1 SDYNAVRSAIKT
13 YKMNGIHMVAVGVG
27 KTVNNAI
34 NIGLNL
40 KYLEYERI
48 LVVSQL
54 NEIPTKVLSLLQV

>member
-1 SDYNAVRSAIKT
+1 
-13 YKMNGIHMVAVGVG
+13 MVAVGVG
-27 KTVNNAI
+27 KTVNTAV

-54 NEIPTKVLSLLQV
+54 HEIPTKVLSLLQV

>member
-1 SDYNAVRSAIKT
+1 
-13 YKMNGIHMVAVGVG
+13 MVAVGVG

-48 LVVSQL
+48 LVVSRL
-54 NEIPTKVLSLLQV
+54 DEIPTRVLSLLQV